1 MIEAGPA
8 EFLVEFVAG
17 FAAGVFAGITG
28 AGGGIL
34 LVPIMVWLGFPA
46 LAATAT
52 SNVAISLSAASG
64 TWTNTR
70 RFALPW
76 RRVLVLA
83 VPAML
88 FAPAG
93 VLLSRR
99 LPETAL
105 LLAFAGFNFVAIGL
119 LEVRQRSVEPA
130 GADATAGSDIGGAL
144 APVAPAPVIATGA
157 GGGLL
162 AGLFGVGGGLI
173 MVPLQTLALSTPVRL
188 ASRISLAVVLFAS
201 VSAVASHVVS
211 GGDVRWSTGFI
222 IAAGGL
228 FGAPIG
234 ARFLHRLTDHQST
247 RIIQVTMLLVATSFV
262 WRALG

>member
-1 MIEAGPA
+1 MQL
-8 EFLVEFVAG
+8 LVELVAG

-70 RFALPW
+70 KFALPW
-76 RRVLVLA
+76 RRVVVLA
-83 VPAML
+83 IPAVLMAPLGVML
-88 FAPAG
+88 A
-93 VLLSRR
+93 RR
-99 LPETAL
+99 LPEAAL
-105 LLAFAGFNFVAIGL
+105 LLMFAGFNVVAIGL
-119 LEVRQRSVEPA
+119 LEVRLH
-130 GADATAGSDIGGAL
+130 GTGGAGVDVGGD
-144 APVAPAPVIATGA
+144 AGGAIVAVRPAPVVATGA

-201 VSAVASHVVS
+201 MSAVASHVVT
-211 GGDVRWSTGFI
+211 GGDVRWSAGFV
-222 IAAGGL
+222 IAIGGL
-228 FGAPIG
+228 VGAPIG
-234 ARFLHRLTDHQST
+234 ARLLHGLTDRQST
-247 RIIQVTMLLVATSFV
+247 RIIQTTMVLVACSFL